1 MNKTIEIYK
10 NYGCLTAEKRSLYT
24 YGAEHATAVC
34 SDKMTV
40 EIPDGWTLSETVSGS
55 MIITAPWGW
64 NYQINEVL
72 AGDANPVFSARDK
85 DGRNYI
91 KSLKVVKRD

>member
-24 YGAEHATAVC
+24 YGVPHPTAVC

-40 EIPDGWTLSETVSGS
+40 EIPDGWTLCETVSGG
-55 MIITAPWGW
+55 MIVTAPWGW
-64 NYQINEVL
+64 DYQINEVL
-72 AGDANPVFSARDK
+72 AGDTSPLFRAVDK
-85 DGRNYI
+85 DGRSYMRALRI
-91 KSLKVVKRD
+91 L

>member
-1 MNKTIEIYK
+1 MERIEIYR

-40 EIPDGWTLSETVSGS
+40 EIPEGWTLSETVSGG
-55 MIITAPWGW
+55 MIVTAPWGW
-64 NYQINEVL
+64 DSRSTRCWLVTRPPYL
-72 AGDANPVFSARDK
+72 AHGTKMGAATKERSK
-85 DGRNYI
+85 
-91 KSLKVVKRD
+91 L